1 MKLFIWNS
9 EKPETNGKLC
19 SSKFQVML
27 NNGNLLKD
35 NSMAYSNIYG
45 YGTSLLIQWLG
56 LHAAIARGE
65 R

>member
-27 NNGNLLKD
+27 NNGNFLKD
-35 NSMAYSNIYG
+35 NSMAYSNI
-45 YGTSLLIQWLG
+45 TVPELQNLKV
-56 LHAAIARGE
+56 
-65 R
+65 